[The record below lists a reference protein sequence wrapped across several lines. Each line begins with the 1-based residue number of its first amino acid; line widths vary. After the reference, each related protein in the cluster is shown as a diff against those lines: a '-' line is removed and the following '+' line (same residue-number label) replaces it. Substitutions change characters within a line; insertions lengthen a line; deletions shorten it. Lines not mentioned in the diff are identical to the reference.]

1 MSEFLPVPPGKLAAV
16 VTRFEMRTLP
26 PVDRAG
32 LARPDL
38 RLERVARPG
47 LARYRALFRAVGARW
62 LWFSRLRMSD
72 GDLAAIIHDPAVEV
86 YALHQDGAAEPAGLL
101 ELDLR
106 DPANVELAFLGVS
119 EALIGSGAG
128 RHLMARAIARLHE
141 INPPRVWVHTC
152 TLDHPDA
159 PRFYERAGFQAYA
172 REIEI
177 TDDPRLDGTLPRSV
191 APHVPLID

>member
-1 MSEFLPVPPGKLAAV
+1 MSEFLPLAPGMLAAV
-16 VTRFEMRTLP
+16 VTHLEMRGLP

-38 RLERVARPG
+38 RLDRV
-47 LARYRALFRAVGARW
+47 LAPDPDWYRTLYRAVGARW
-62 LWFSRLRMSD
+62 LWFSRLRMAD
-72 GDLAAIIHDPAVEV
+72 ADLVAILHDPAVEV
-86 YALHQDGAAEPAGLL
+86 HALHQDGADAPKGLL

-106 DPANVELAFLGVS
+106 DPANVELAFFGVT
-119 EALIGSGAG
+119 ADMIGSGAG
-128 RHLMARAIARLHE
+128 RYLMARAIERLHA

-159 PRFYERAGFQAYA
+159 PCFYERAGFRPYA

-177 TDDPRLDGTLPRSV
+177 MPDPRLDGTLPRDA
-191 APHVPLID
+191 APHVPLIG